1 MPQTGFRLKAWWI
14 GVTALA
20 VAAPV
25 AMAYEAFQGPTELIQ
40 YDPARAYTGY
50 TLFSPFRGQNTYL
63 IDMHGNVVHYWPY
76 PKGWGTPGAEAIEKH
91 ARILEDGTLLR
102 GVIDRVNAG
111 GTSGAI
117 YQIADWDDEV
127 IWQHD
132 EERPGYTPH
141 HDFRMIW
148 NPKLEARTL
157 MYVAS
162 KEMTHEEVIA
172 LGADPSKRENYAS
185 RPDGIVEVDM
195 DGNVIWEWNI
205 SDHLVQDYSSDYPNY
220 GVVSEHPGKM
230 DPNFGGGVG
239 GDWIHINGFDYNEVL
254 DQVVINNSTFS
265 EFYIVDHSAT
275 FIPGD
280 PERSVELAAS
290 DEGDFIFRWGNP
302 CVYDSGEC
310 PRSIN
315 EGQASVDGH
324 QQVFRTH
331 DIQWIRNKEI
341 TPFGSDLPG
350 AGNFLIF
357 DNGNR
362 HLGDRRSKLV
372 EINPYDGPM
381 GQGVYIPEME
391 AGHLQPPAGMGGAA
405 PNISRQIVWTY
416 ASELENSFYS
426 NYISGAQRLPN
437 GNTLSCSG
445 AHGHFFE
452 VTPEGDVVWEYINPV
467 GDRTGDEFGIYTVMT
482 DAAGSRFNAT
492 FRCARYRPEYSG
504 LEGRDLTPRGKITE
518 IFTEEPSAPLP
529 APAGMGIAGSN

>member
-1 MPQTGFRLKAWWI
+1 MSHTGFRLNVSTWWI
-14 GVTALA
+14 GVAALI
-20 VAAPV
+20 VGVPAAI
-25 AMAYEAFQGPTELIQ
+25 AYEAFQGPTELIQ

-76 PKGWGTPGAEAIEKH
+76 PKGWGTPGAESIEKH
-91 ARILEDGTLLR
+91 ARLLEDGTLLR
-102 GVIDRVNAG
+102 GFVDRVNAG
-111 GTSGAI
+111 GMSGGI
-117 YQIADWDDEV
+117 YQLTDWDGEV

-148 NPKLEARTL
+148 NPKLEERTL

-162 KEMTHEEVIA
+162 KEMTHEEVLA

-205 SDHLVQDYSSDYPNY
+205 SDHLVQEYSSDAANY
-220 GVVSEHPGKM
+220 GVVSENPGKM
-230 DPNFGGGVG
+230 DPNFGAGVG

-265 EFYIVDHSAT
+265 EFYIVDHGAT

-280 PERSVELAAS
+280 ADRSVELAAG

-315 EGQASVDGH
+315 EGQGSVEGH

-331 DIQWIRNKEI
+331 DIQWIRGKEV

-350 AGNFLIF
+350 TGNFLVF

-362 HLGDRRSKLV
+362 RLGDRFSQLV
-372 EINPYDGPM
+372 EIDPYDGAM
-381 GQGVYIPEME
+381 EDGVYVPETA
-391 AGHLQPPAGMGGAA
+391 AGYLQPQGMGA
-405 PNISRQIVWTY
+405 PQNVSKQIVWTY
-416 ASELENSFYS
+416 RATLENAFYS

-437 GNTLSCSG
+437 GNTLVCSG

-452 VTPEGDVVWEYINPV
+452 VTPEGDVVWEYISPV
-467 GDRTGDEFGIYTVMT
+467 GDRTGDDFGIYTTMT
-482 DAAGSRFNAT
+482 DAAGRQFNSA

-504 LEGRDLTPRGKITE
+504 LEGRDLTPMGKITE
-518 IFTEEPSAPLP
+518 LFTDEPPAPIP
-529 APAGMGIAGSN
+529 APAGMGMGG